1 MKKKILLIVNF
12 SLILIPLFIYVYLME
27 TETLANVLK
36 VLADNGCNID
46 DLVNNFNKY
55 FDSSI
60 YLETLFYILFS
71 IANYIFFIFKKDKAL
86 IITFVIEFLIFICYL
101 SVASLEVRLLL
112 LFVPLVNGFIYWY
125 INYQKLN

>member
-1 MKKKILLIVNF
+1 MKKKILLIFNF

-60 YLETLFYILFS
+60 YFETLFYIIFS
-71 IANYIFFIFKKDKAL
+71 VINYTFFIFKKDKAL
-86 IITFVIEFLIFICYL
+86 IITFVIELFLFICYL

-112 LFVPLVNGFIYWY
+112 LFVPIISGFIYWY

>member
-1 MKKKILLIVNF
+1 MKKNILLMVNF
-12 SLILIPLFIYVYLME
+12 SLILIPFFIYVYLME
-27 TETLANVLK
+27 TETLANVVQ

-71 IANYIFFIFKKDKAL
+71 IVNYIFFIFKKDKAL

-101 SVASLEVRLLL
+101 SVASLEIRLLL
-112 LFVPLVNGFIYWY
+112 LFIPLVNGFIYWY

>member
-1 MKKKILLIVNF
+1 MKKNILLIVNF

>member
-1 MKKKILLIVNF
+1 MKKNILLIVNF

-60 YLETLFYILFS
+60 YFETLFYIIFS
-71 IANYIFFIFKKDKAL
+71 VINYTFFIFKKDKAL
-86 IITFVIEFLIFICYL
+86 IITFVIELFLFICYL

-112 LFVPLVNGFIYWY
+112 LFVPIISGFIYWY